1 MGKKLAIKGHVA
13 RGNEVIAL
21 LEMLGGSNIH
31 THLGNNDETFY
42 REAKYLP

>member
-1 MGKKLAIKGHVA
+1 MSKILAIRGDKE

-42 REAKYLP
+42 RDAKYLP